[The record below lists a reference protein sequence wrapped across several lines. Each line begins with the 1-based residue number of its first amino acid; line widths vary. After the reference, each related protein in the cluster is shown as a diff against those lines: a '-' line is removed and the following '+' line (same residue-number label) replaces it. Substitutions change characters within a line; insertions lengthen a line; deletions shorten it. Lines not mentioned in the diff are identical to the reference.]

1 MWSDRGVG
9 LSAPPELEEGS
20 ELRRTKAILT
30 WSLVALASAPLRF
43 GLEYAVS
50 GEWQLLAATILTL
63 MGTALAGSAR
73 CLVGRGQIIL
83 GTWIFILGAL
93 VAFGPAPFLVDDALP
108 VVAIC
113 YMIAVLIIGLIVSP
127 TAGFY
132 AGFISSAL
140 FAVSM
145 LLLHFQVLPFSPHA
159 VPEGLSVVATIGF
172 NTIVLIL
179 STFLVRETT
188 GAIRRAL
195 AETQSYAR
203 EMDKYRRQLEQ
214 RIERRTEQL
223 NEALADVEAHSE
235 GLNRAL
241 EELRASQRVIREL
254 SSPVVPVFQDL
265 IVMSLVGSIDSQRA
279 VAITA
284 EMLNGI
290 ERYDARI
297 VILDITGV
305 PVVDTQVA
313 KILLESA
320 RAAQLMG
327 CQAVLTGIKP
337 EIAQTMVELGIE
349 VTALVTRSELQ
360 GGIEYALKEMGLRL
374 EKR

>member
-1 MWSDRGVG
+1 MWSNRGIG
-9 LSAPPELEEGS
+9 LSAPSELEEGS
-20 ELRRTKAILT
+20 ELQRTKAILT
-30 WSLVALASAPLRF
+30 WSLVALASTPLRF

-50 GEWQLLAATILTL
+50 GERQLLVATILTL
-63 MGTALAGSAR
+63 LGTALAGLAR
-73 CLVGRGQIIL
+73 WLVGRGQTVV
-83 GTWIFILGAL
+83 GVWAFIVGAV

-108 VVAIC
+108 IVAIC
-113 YMIAVLIIGLIVSP
+113 YMVTVLIIGFIVSP

-132 AGFISSAL
+132 AGLISSVL
-140 FAVSM
+140 FAVPV
-145 LLLHFQVLPFSPHA
+145 LLLHFQVLPFRPHV

-172 NTIVLIL
+172 NTMVLIL
-179 STFLVRETT
+179 SAFLVREAT
-188 GAIRRAL
+188 GAIREAL
-195 AETQSYAR
+195 TKTRRYAQ
-203 EMDKYRRQLEQ
+203 EMDNYRRQLEQ
-214 RIERRTEQL
+214 RIERRTEEL
-223 NEALADVEAHSE
+223 NEALASVQAHSD

-241 EELRASQRVIREL
+241 EELEVSQRVIRGL
-254 SSPVVPVFQDL
+254 SSPVVPVLQGV
-265 IVMSLVGSIDSQRA
+265 IVMSLVGSIDSERA

-305 PVVDTQVA
+305 PVVDTRVA

-327 CQAVLTGIKP
+327 CQTVLTGIRP
-337 EIAQTMVELGIE
+337 EIAQTMVELGME
-349 VTALVTRSELQ
+349 VTDLVSRSELQ
-360 GGIEYALKEMGLRL
+360 GGMEYALEEMGLRL

>member
-1 MWSDRGVG
+1 MGSDMGIE

-20 ELRRTKAILT
+20 ELQRTKAILT
-30 WSLVALASAPLRF
+30 WSLVALASAPIRF

-50 GEWQLLAATILTL
+50 GGWQLLIATLLTL
-63 MGTALAGSAR
+63 LGTALAGLAR
-73 CLVGRGQIIL
+73 WLVGRGQTIV
-83 GTWIFILGAL
+83 GTWVFILGAV

-108 VVAIC
+108 IVAIC
-113 YMIAVLIIGLIVSP
+113 YVVAVLIIGLIVGP

-132 AGFISSAL
+132 AGFISSVL
-140 FAVSM
+140 FALPV
-145 LLLHFQVLPFSPHA
+145 LLLHFQVLPFNSHV

-172 NTIVLIL
+172 NTMVLIL
-179 STFLVRETT
+179 SAFLVREAT
-188 GAIRRAL
+188 GAIKRAL
-195 AETQSYAR
+195 METRRYAQ
-203 EMDKYRRQLEQ
+203 EMDSYRRQLEQ
-214 RIERRTEQL
+214 RIERRTGEL
-223 NEALADVEAHSE
+223 NEALANVQVHSDD
-235 GLNRAL
+235 LNRAL
-241 EELRASQRVIREL
+241 EELQASQRIIREL
-254 SSPVVPVFQDL
+254 SSPVVPVLQGI

-284 EMLNGI
+284 EMLDGL
-290 ERYDARI
+290 ERYNAHI

-305 PVVDTQVA
+305 PVVDTQVT

-327 CQAVLTGIKP
+327 SQTVLTGIRP

-349 VTALVTRSELQ
+349 TTDLVTRSDLQ
-360 GGIEYALKEMGLRL
+360 GGMEYAMEEMGLRL

>member
-1 MWSDRGVG
+1 MWFDKGIE

-50 GEWQLLAATILTL
+50 GGGQLLAATILTL
-63 MGTALAGSAR
+63 LGTALAGLAR
-73 CLVGRGQIIL
+73 WLFGRGRTIGSI
-83 GTWIFILGAL
+83 WVFILGAV

-108 VVAIC
+108 IVAIC
-113 YMIAVLIIGLIVSP
+113 YMVAVLIIGLTVSP

-132 AGFISSAL
+132 AGFTSSVL
-140 FAVSM
+140 FALSV

-179 STFLVRETT
+179 SAFLVREAT

-195 AETQSYAR
+195 TETRRYAQEVNR
-203 EMDKYRRQLEQ
+203 YRRQLEE
-214 RIERRTEQL
+214 RIERRTGEL
-223 NEALADVEAHSE
+223 NEALASVQAHSD
-235 GLNRAL
+235 GLSQAL
-241 EELRASQRVIREL
+241 EELQASQRVIREL
-254 SSPVVPVFQDL
+254 SSPVVPVLQGI
-265 IVMSLVGSIDSQRA
+265 IVMSLVGSIDSRRA
-279 VAITA
+279 VVMTA

-327 CQAVLTGIKP
+327 CQTVLTGIRP

-349 VTALVTRSELQ
+349 TADLVTRSELQ
-360 GGIEYALKEMGLRL
+360 GGMEYALEEMGLRL
-374 EKR
+374 AKR

>member
-1 MWSDRGVG
+1 MWSDRGIK

-63 MGTALAGSAR
+63 LGTALAGLAR
-73 CLVGRGQIIL
+73 WLVGRGQTVV
-83 GTWIFILGAL
+83 GTWVFIVGGV

-113 YMIAVLIIGLIVSP
+113 YMVAVLIIGLILSP

-132 AGFISSAL
+132 TGFVSSVL
-140 FAVSM
+140 FALPV
-145 LLLHFQVLPFSPHA
+145 LLLHFQVLPFSPHV

-172 NTIVLIL
+172 NTMVLIL
-179 STFLVRETT
+179 SAFLVREAT
-188 GAIRRAL
+188 GAIREAL
-195 AETQSYAR
+195 AETRSYAQ
-203 EMDKYRRQLEQ
+203 EMDDYRRQLEQ
-214 RIERRTEQL
+214 RIERRTEEL
-223 NEALADVEAHSE
+223 NEALASVETYSD
-235 GLNRAL
+235 GLDQAL
-241 EELRASQRVIREL
+241 RELQASQRIIREL
-254 SSPVVPVFQDL
+254 ASPVVPVLQGI

-279 VAITA
+279 VVMTA
-284 EMLNGI
+284 EMLSGI

-320 RAAQLMG
+320 QAAHLMG
-327 CQAVLTGIKP
+327 CQTVLTGIRP

-349 VTALVTRSELQ
+349 AADLVTRSDLR
-360 GGIEYALKEMGLRL
+360 GGMEYALEEMGLRL

>member
-1 MWSDRGVG
+1 V
-9 LSAPPELEEGS
+9 
-20 ELRRTKAILT
+20 
-30 WSLVALASAPLRF
+30 
-43 GLEYAVS
+43 
-50 GEWQLLAATILTL
+50 
-63 MGTALAGSAR
+63 
-73 CLVGRGQIIL
+73 
-83 GTWIFILGAL
+83 

-108 VVAIC
+108 IVAIC
-113 YMIAVLIIGLIVSP
+113 YVVAVLIIGLIVGP

-132 AGFISSAL
+132 AGFISSVL
-140 FAVSM
+140 FALPV
-145 LLLHFQVLPFSPHA
+145 LLLHFQVLPFNSHV

-172 NTIVLIL
+172 NTMVLIL
-179 STFLVRETT
+179 SAFLVREST

-195 AETQSYAR
+195 TEARRYAQ
-203 EMDKYRRQLEQ
+203 EMDSYRRQLEE
-214 RIERRTEQL
+214 RIERRTGEL
-223 NEALADVEAHSE
+223 NEALANVQAHSD
-235 GLNRAL
+235 GLNQAL
-241 EELRASQRVIREL
+241 EELQASQRIIREL
-254 SSPVVPVFQDL
+254 ASPVVPVLQGI

-279 VAITA
+279 VVMTA
-284 EMLNGI
+284 EMLNGL

-327 CQAVLTGIKP
+327 CQTVLTGIRP

-349 VTALVTRSELQ
+349 ATDLVTRSDLQ
-360 GGIEYALKEMGLRL
+360 GGMEYALEKMGLGL

>member
-1 MWSDRGVG
+1 MGSDIGIE

-20 ELRRTKAILT
+20 ELQRTKTILT
-30 WSLVALASAPLRF
+30 WSLVALASAPIRF

-63 MGTALAGSAR
+63 LGTALAGLAR
-73 CLVGRGQIIL
+73 WLVGRGQTIV
-83 GTWIFILGAL
+83 GTWVFIVGAV

-108 VVAIC
+108 IVAIC
-113 YMIAVLIIGLIVSP
+113 YVVAVLIIGLIVGP

-132 AGFISSAL
+132 AGFISSVL
-140 FAVSM
+140 FALPV
-145 LLLHFQVLPFSPHA
+145 LLLHFQVLPFSPHV
-159 VPEGLSVVATIGF
+159 VPGGLSVVATIGF
-172 NTIVLIL
+172 NTMVLVL
-179 STFLVRETT
+179 SAFLVREAT

-195 AETQSYAR
+195 TETRRYAR
-203 EMDKYRRQLEQ
+203 EMDNYRRQLEQ
-214 RIERRTEQL
+214 RIERRTGEL
-223 NEALADVEAHSE
+223 NEALASVQAHSD
-235 GLNRAL
+235 GLDQAL
-241 EELRASQRVIREL
+241 EKLQASQRVIREL
-254 SSPVVPVFQDL
+254 SSPVVPVLQGI

-284 EMLNGI
+284 EMLDGL
-290 ERYDARI
+290 ERYDARF
-297 VILDITGV
+297 VIMDITGV

-327 CQAVLTGIKP
+327 CQTVLTGIRP

-349 VTALVTRSELQ
+349 ATDLVTRSELQ
-360 GGIEYALKEMGLRL
+360 GGMEYALEEMGLRL
-374 EKR
+374 EKH

>member
-1 MWSDRGVG
+1 MESDMGIE

-63 MGTALAGSAR
+63 LGTALAGLAR
-73 CLVGRGQIIL
+73 WLVGRGQTIV
-83 GTWIFILGAL
+83 GTWVFILGAV

-108 VVAIC
+108 IVAIC
-113 YMIAVLIIGLIVSP
+113 YVVAVLIIGLIVGP

-132 AGFISSAL
+132 AGFISSVL
-140 FAVSM
+140 FAIPV
-145 LLLHFQVLPFSPHA
+145 LLLHFQMLPFGPHV
-159 VPEGLSVVATIGF
+159 VPQELSVVATIGF
-172 NTIVLIL
+172 NTMVLIL
-179 STFLVRETT
+179 SAFLVREAT

-195 AETQSYAR
+195 TETRGYAQ
-203 EMDKYRRQLEQ
+203 EVDNYRHQLEQ
-214 RIERRTEQL
+214 RIERRTEEL
-223 NEALADVEAHSE
+223 NGALASVQARSDD
-235 GLNRAL
+235 LNQAV
-241 EELRASQRVIREL
+241 EELQASQRVIREL
-254 SSPVVPVFQDL
+254 SSPVVPVLQG
-265 IVMSLVGSIDSQRA
+265 IIIMSLVGSIDSQRA
-279 VAITA
+279 VVMTA
-284 EMLNGI
+284 EMLDGL

-320 RAAQLMG
+320 RAARLMG
-327 CQAVLTGIKP
+327 CQTVLTGIRP

-349 VTALVTRSELQ
+349 ATDLVTRSELQ
-360 GGIEYALKEMGLRL
+360 GGMEYALEEMGLRL

>member
-1 MWSDRGVG
+1 MWSDRGIE

-63 MGTALAGSAR
+63 LGTALAGLAR
-73 CLVGRGQIIL
+73 WLVGRGQTIV
-83 GTWIFILGAL
+83 GTWVFILGAV

-108 VVAIC
+108 IVAIC
-113 YMIAVLIIGLIVSP
+113 YLIAVLIIGLIVSP

-132 AGFISSAL
+132 AGFISSVL
-140 FAVSM
+140 FALPV
-145 LLLHFQVLPFSPHA
+145 LLLHFQVLPFSPHV

-172 NTIVLIL
+172 NTMILIL
-179 STFLVRETT
+179 SAFLVREST
-188 GAIRRAL
+188 GAVRKALTETRR
-195 AETQSYAR
+195 YAR
-203 EMDKYRRQLEQ
+203 EVDSYRRQLEQ
-214 RIERRTEQL
+214 RIERRTEEL
-223 NEALADVEAHSE
+223 SEALASVQAHSDD
-235 GLNRAL
+235 LNKAL

-254 SSPVVPVFQDL
+254 SSPVVPVLQGI
-265 IVMSLVGSIDSQRA
+265 IVMSLVGSIDSRRA

-284 EMLNGI
+284 EMLSGI

-320 RAAQLMG
+320 RAARLMG
-327 CQAVLTGIKP
+327 CQTVLTGIRP
-337 EIAQTMVELGIE
+337 EIAQTMVELGID
-349 VTALVTRSELQ
+349 VADLVTRSELQ
-360 GGIEYALKEMGLRL
+360 GGMEYALAKMGLRL

>member
-1 MWSDRGVG
+1 MSDRGIE

-50 GEWQLLAATILTL
+50 GAWQLLAATALTL
-63 MGTALAGSAR
+63 LGTALAGLAR
-73 CLVGRGQIIL
+73 WLVGRGQTIV
-83 GTWIFILGAL
+83 GTWVFVLGAV

-108 VVAIC
+108 IVAIC
-113 YMIAVLIIGLIVSP
+113 YVVAVLIIGLIVGP

-132 AGFISSAL
+132 AGFVSSVL
-140 FAVSM
+140 FAIPV
-145 LLLHFQVLPFSPHA
+145 LLLHFQVLPFSPHV
-159 VPEGLSVVATIGF
+159 VPGGLSLVVTIGF
-172 NTIVLIL
+172 NTMVLIL
-179 STFLVRETT
+179 SAFLVREAT

-195 AETQSYAR
+195 KETRRYAQ
-203 EMDKYRRQLEQ
+203 EVDNYRRQLEQ
-214 RIERRTEQL
+214 QIERRAEEL
-223 NEALADVEAHSE
+223 NEALASVQARSDD
-235 GLNRAL
+235 LNQAM
-241 EELRASQRVIREL
+241 EELQASQRVIREL
-254 SSPVVPVFQDL
+254 SSPVVPVLQG
-265 IVMSLVGSIDSQRA
+265 IIIMSLVGAIDSQRA
-279 VAITA
+279 VVMTA
-284 EMLNGI
+284 EMLDGL

-305 PVVDTQVA
+305 PVVDSQVA

-320 RAAQLMG
+320 RAARLMG
-327 CQAVLTGIKP
+327 CQTVLTGIRP

-349 VTALVTRSELQ
+349 ATDLVTRSELQ
-360 GGIEYALKEMGLRL
+360 GGMEYALQEMGLRL

>member
-1 MWSDRGVG
+1 MWSDKGIA
-9 LSAPPELEEGS
+9 LPTPELEEGG

-50 GEWQLLAATILTL
+50 GAWQLLAATILTL
-63 MGTALAGSAR
+63 LGTALAGVAR
-73 CLVGRGQIIL
+73 WLVGRGQTIV
-83 GTWIFILGAL
+83 GTWVFILGAV

-108 VVAIC
+108 IVAIC
-113 YMIAVLIIGLIVSP
+113 YMVAVLIIGLTVSP

-140 FAVSM
+140 FAVPV
-145 LLLHFQVLPFSPHA
+145 LLLHFQVLPFNPHV
-159 VPEGLSVVATIGF
+159 VPKGLSVVATIGF
-172 NTIVLIL
+172 NTMVLIL
-179 STFLVRETT
+179 SAFLVREAT

-195 AETQSYAR
+195 TETRCYAQ
-203 EMDKYRRQLEQ
+203 EMDNYRCQLEQ
-214 RIERRTEQL
+214 RIERRTEEL
-223 NEALADVEAHSE
+223 NEALASVQAYSD

-241 EELRASQRVIREL
+241 EELEASKRAIREL
-254 SSPVVPVFQDL
+254 SSPVVPVLQGI

-279 VAITA
+279 VAITT

-290 ERYDARI
+290 ERYDARL

-313 KILLESA
+313 GILLESA
-320 RAAQLMG
+320 RTARLMG
-327 CQAVLTGIKP
+327 CQTVLTGIRP
-337 EIAQTMVELGIE
+337 EIARTMVELGID
-349 VTALVTRSELQ
+349 VTDLVTRSELQ
-360 GGIEYALKEMGLRL
+360 GGMEYALKKMGLRL